1 MTSAYKLMLP
11 FIILNLGAEMVYILD
26 QRMRAQELD
35 QAKSSKVLNEIIQ
48 HMLNQNVI
56 KEIFRAQTMYSL
68 KSTRQ
73 IFSKVA

>member
-1 MTSAYKLMLP
+1 MSSAYKLMLP

-68 KSTRQ
+68 KSTR
-73 IFSKVA
+73 